1 MKEAKDT
8 DDSLEFLRS
17 FEKYA
22 TNTELGELVF
32 QRLDRHNKSLNLQG
46 NRFTETEFQNLF
58 ALESI
63 KYLKSIDLS
72 ETGMNSKA
80 IKHLCS
86 SKWLKHTTS
95 LSLSNNNL
103 DDEGI
108 FLLSKTNCLPQL
120 TSLDLSSNEIG
131 ALGAKVLSLSKSLN
145 SICSLNISYNRIEP
159 LGVHSLANS
168 DFGRQLKFLQ
178 LRDTCLGNE
187 GMRGFSS
194 FRLDDLE
201 SLDLSDNAISDA
213 GLETLATSNSFPNI
227 KKLVLNNNHIGDD
240 GIYGNTNGRLISS
253 KNTFGIDPLDAY
265 GQDDILVRD
274 NKVHLPINKPV
285 VFQLR
290 SKDVLH
296 DFYIP
301 QFRAKMDLVPG
312 SQTNLWFIPTEL
324 GTYEV
329 ACAEFCGT
337 GHWAMRGEITVDEM
351 ADFEAW
357 LSQHPTFVETM
368 NEGSEGRGRQIVQSL
383 GCVACHS
390 DDGTTRIGPTWR
402 GSFGSQQTLVN
413 GETMNIDEAYIKKSI
428 VNPSIQIAAGF
439 ASIMPAYNLSEDELD
454 AIVEYMKNLSI
465 E

>member
-1 MKEAKDT
+1 MAFVIITTIIVLGTVLFNFFTPWWFTPLASNWGSLDQTIIITLWVTGVAFVLVSGFILYCVVKFRHREDRKAKYEPENPK
-8 DDSLEFLRS
+8 LELWLTVVTTIGVVIMLAPGLIAWQDYIDLP
-17 FEKYA
+17 E
-22 TNTELGELVF
+22 
-32 QRLDRHNKSLNLQG
+32 D
-46 NRFTETEFQNLF
+46 
-58 ALESI
+58 ALEV
-63 KYLKSIDLS
+63 
-72 ETGMNSKA
+72 
-80 IKHLCS
+80 
-86 SKWLKHTTS
+86 
-95 LSLSNNNL
+95 
-103 DDEGI
+103 EGVGQQW
-108 FLLSKTNCLPQL
+108 TW
-120 TSLDLSSNEIG
+120 
-131 ALGAKVLSLSKSLN
+131 
-145 SICSLNISYNRIEP
+145 SYR
-159 LGVHSLANS
+159 
-168 DFGRQLKFLQ
+168 
-178 LRDTCLGNE
+178 
-187 GMRGFSS
+187 
-194 FRLDDLE
+194 
-201 SLDLSDNAISDA
+201 
-213 GLETLATSNSFPNI
+213 FP
-227 KKLVLNNNHIGDD
+227 GDD

-402 GSFGSQQTLVN
+402 GSFGSQRTLIN